1 VPYIEALASGTP
13 VVATPNVGA
22 REVLDEG
29 RFGVLSDDADLGA
42 DLLALLR
49 NEPRRAHLAEVGST
63 RAADYDWPVVVA
75 RYEAIYRELIANPRR
90 RGAKPRTNQ

>member
-1 VPYIEALASGTP
+1 
-13 VVATPNVGA
+13 
-22 REVLDEG
+22 
-29 RFGVLSDDADLGA
+29 
-42 DLLALLR
+42 LALLR